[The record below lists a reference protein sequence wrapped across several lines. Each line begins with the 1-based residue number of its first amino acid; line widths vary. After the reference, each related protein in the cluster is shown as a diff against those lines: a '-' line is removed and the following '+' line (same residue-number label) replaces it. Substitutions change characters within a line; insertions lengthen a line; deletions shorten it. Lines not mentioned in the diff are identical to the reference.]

1 MTNPQADL
9 ANWSRENGC
18 NMAMNW
24 PIFEEYSEELKTIAK
39 GSRAS
44 KLGKDNSDN
53 NGVTMT
59 SIKHKTDDSESNI
72 DARSISNTANDSSNR
87 LVEFNFFLFP
97 FVFTLRISEGSI
109 YVFTSIYAVLSR
121 PI

>member
-87 LVEFNFFLFP
+87 LVKSIFFPVYFH
-97 FVFTLRISEGSI
+97 ISEGSI

-121 PI
+121 PIWKFE